1 MRGILRTDTGLV
13 RTGNE
18 DSAWMDEEKGI
29 FAVADGM
36 GGHLAG
42 EVASALAIDAV
53 RKLAG
58 QELQP
63 DVLSLETMVREAN
76 LSIARHAQEHPEC
89 SGMGTTLDMLWENGR
104 YVFIAHVGD
113 SRIYRF
119 RKGQIEQITR
129 DHSLVAELV
138 RGGIITEAEARVHP
152 RRNIITRALGTDGY
166 NEPDILIINREES
179 DIWLICSDGLHG
191 MVPDAEM
198 ERIVAGHSPQESADL
213 LMQAALDHGGTDNI
227 TFILCGGEETLWK
240 QG

>member
-1 MRGILRTDTGLV
+1 MRGILRTDVGLV

-18 DSAWMDEEKGI
+18 DAAWMDEKRGI

-42 EVASALAIDAV
+42 EVASSLAIESV
-53 RKLAG
+53 RKMA
-58 QELQP
+58 EKDDP
-63 DVLSLETMVREAN
+63 PEVLDLEMMVRDAN
-76 LSIARHAQEHPEC
+76 RIIAGHAQQHPEC
-89 SGMGTTLDMLWENGR
+89 TGMGTTLCVLEENGR

-119 RKGQIEQITR
+119 RNGHLEQITR

-138 RGGIITEAEARVHP
+138 RGGIITEEEARVHP

-166 NEPDILIINREES
+166 NEPDILIINRNES
-179 DIWLICSDGLHG
+179 DFWLLCTDGLHG
-191 MVPDAEM
+191 MVPDRVM
-198 ERIVAGHSPQESADL
+198 EEILSSGTPDIWADR
-213 LMQAALDHGGTDNI
+213 LMQAALDAGGTDNI
-227 TFILCGGEETLWK
+227 TFILCGGEDSAWN